1 MALNCVFIPLSMLT
15 TVTLNNIETNQ
26 DMKYKR
32 LTYGSGIRKTFLDES
47 SFPSED
53 HLIDFKFSQ
62 AYTNWLT
69 LIESVSEPPVS
80 LGWHLHHRQMISDRG
95 FVEWALAWHTHDRLL
110 CSCFMQKP
118 FILDMS
124 SLAYKKQLECCL
136 RCTHSD
142 AHDYMQSGSHPTD
155 ASTSSV

>member
-1 MALNCVFIPLSMLT
+1 MLT

-26 DMKYKR
+26 DMKYKH
-32 LTYGSGIRKTFLDES
+32 LTYGSGIGKTFLDKS

-53 HLIDFKFSQ
+53 QLSNFKFSQ

-69 LIESVSEPPVS
+69 LIESISEPPVS
-80 LGWHLHHRQMISDRG
+80 FGLHSHHKQMISDRG

-110 CSCFMQKP
+110 CSCFMPKP

-124 SLAYKKQLECCL
+124 SPAYEKQLEHCKL
-136 RCTHSD
+136 D
-142 AHDYMQSGSHPTD
+142 QAL
-155 ASTSSV
+155 